1 MRTNDLKAGHEPDC
15 QRRTWIML
23 PVKATKKPA
32 TLIFENGR
40 LFVPVL
46 AGAQGYEKSP
56 SDHRPE
62 RL

>member
-1 MRTNDLKAGHEPDC
+1 
-15 QRRTWIML
+15 ML

-46 AGAQGYEKSP
+46 AGAQGDDEGF
-56 SDHRPE
+56 PE
-62 RL
+62 D

>member
-1 MRTNDLKAGHEPDC
+1 
-15 QRRTWIML
+15 ML

-56 SDHRPE
+56 SDLNRPSKKGQ
-62 RL
+62 